1 MTQIEDVRDTDGVL
15 FHVQTDGNMACM
27 VAGVQLWPTP
37 AWLCR
42 QVVLQAGRQELN
54 DAAVGRTGCGAPIVS
69 DDVLYQRGAQA
80 LQDNAPCALQLP
92 FELLHSRE
100 EQPS

>member
-1 MTQIEDVRDTDGVL
+1 MTQIEDVRDTNGVL
-15 FHVQTDGNMACM
+15 FHVQPDGSVACL

-42 QVVLQAGRQELN
+42 QVAMQAGRQEMN
-54 DAAVGRTGCGAPIVS
+54 GAAVGRTGCGAPIIP
-69 DDVLYQRGAQA
+69 DDVLYHRGIQA
-80 LQDNAPCALQLP
+80 LQEAAPCALQLP

-100 EQPS
+100 ERPS